1 MNQLFLP
8 ALKGFGA
15 AGVALA
21 FAVPLTALA
30 QSYPERPVKV
40 IVGFAPGG
48 SSDTIARLVGQKLA
62 PLLGQPVV
70 VENKPG
76 AGGVLGADLVAKAP
90 GDGYS
95 LLLAVSGHATAA
107 AMMKKLPF
115 EPVKDFA
122 WITMLTT
129 YPFVFATSPQ
139 APFKSLPELIARA
152 KAQAGKLTYSSVG
165 VGSAHHL
172 LGEWFNAETGA
183 NLLHVPFRG
192 GASTLVEVLAGR
204 VDIMVETATLA
215 LPHIQ
220 GGKLRALAV
229 TSRQPV
235 EVLPG
240 VATVNQIVPGFE
252 YQSWL
257 GVAAP
262 AATPAAVVERLN
274 RDIRRVLDQPDVRQ
288 RLAELGGGAAPTS
301 PETMRAEVESQIARW
316 QRLVESRGI
325 EKQ

>member
-1 MNQLFLP
+1 M
-8 ALKGFGA
+8 AL
-15 AGVALA
+15 V
-21 FAVPLTALA
+21 AVPAVTQA
-30 QSYPERPVKV
+30 QQVYPDRPVKI

-48 SSDTIARLVGQKLA
+48 SSDTVARLLAQKLT
-62 PLLGQPVV
+62 PMLGQPVV

-90 GDGYS
+90 GDGYA

-122 WITMLTT
+122 WITTLTT
-129 YPFVFATSPQ
+129 YPFVFATVPQ

-152 KAQAGKLTYSSVG
+152 KAQPGKLSYSSVG

-172 LGEWFNAETGA
+172 VGEWFNAETGA
-183 NLLHVPFRG
+183 DLLHVPFRG
-192 GASTLVEVLAGR
+192 GTSTLVEVLAGR
-204 VDIMVETATLA
+204 IDIMVETVTLA

-229 TSRQPV
+229 TSHQPV
-235 EVLPG
+235 DFLPG
-240 VATVNQIVPGFE
+240 IPPANQTVPGFE
-252 YQSWL
+252 FQSWL

-262 AATPAAVVERLN
+262 AATPAAVVTRLN
-274 RDIRRVLDQPDVRQ
+274 REIHRVLEQPDMRQ
-288 RLAELGGGAAPTS
+288 RLADLGGAAAPIS
-301 PETMRAEVESQIARW
+301 PEAMRTQVETEIARW
-316 QRLVESRGI
+316 QKLVESRGI

>member
-1 MNQLFLP
+1 MNELFLP

-21 FAVPLTALA
+21 LAVPVIAPA
-30 QSYPERPVKV
+30 QSYPDRPVKV

-48 SSDTIARLVGQKLA
+48 SSDTVARLVGQKLA
-62 PLLGQPVV
+62 SLLGQPVV

-172 LGEWFNAETGA
+172 VGEWFNAETGA

-204 VDIMVETATLA
+204 VDIMIETATLA
-215 LPHIQ
+215 LPYIQ

-240 VATVNQIVPGFE
+240 VPTVNQIVPGFE

-262 AATPAAVVERLN
+262 AATPAAVIERLN
-274 RDIRRVLDQPDVRQ
+274 RDIRRVLDQSDVRQ

>member
-1 MNQLFLP
+1 MNQLLRP
-8 ALKGFGA
+8 ALNGFGA
-15 AGVALA
+15 AGVVLAL
-21 FAVPLTALA
+21 AVPLTTLA
-30 QSYPERPVKV
+30 QSYPDRPVKV

-48 SSDTIARLVGQKLA
+48 SSDTVARLVGQKLA

-129 YPFVFATSPQ
+129 YPFVFATRPQ
-139 APFKSLPELIARA
+139 APFKSLPDLIARA
-152 KAQAGKLTYSSVG
+152 KTQAGKFTYSSVG

-172 LGEWFNAETGA
+172 VGEWFNAETGA

-240 VATVNQIVPGFE
+240 VPTVNQIVPGFE

>member
-1 MNQLFLP
+1 MHQPSLM
-8 ALKGFGA
+8 ALKWLGA
-15 AGVALA
+15 ALVLLLGAPV
-21 FAVPLTALA
+21 TTLA
-30 QSYPERPVKV
+30 QGYPDRPVKV

-48 SSDTIARLVGQKLA
+48 SSDTVARLVAQKLT
-62 PLLGQPVV
+62 PLLGQPIV

-90 GDGYS
+90 GDGYT

-122 WITMLTT
+122 WITTLTT

-139 APFKSLPELIARA
+139 APFKSLVELIARA
-152 KAQAGKLTYSSVG
+152 KAQPGKLSYSSVG

-172 LGEWFNAETGA
+172 VGEWFNAETGID
-183 NLLHVPFRG
+183 LLHVPFRG
-192 GASTLVEVLAGR
+192 GTSTLVEVLAGR
-204 VDIMVETATLA
+204 VDIMVETVTLA

-220 GGKLRALAV
+220 SGKLRALAV
-229 TSRQPV
+229 TSHQPV
-235 EVLPG
+235 DFLPG
-240 VATVNQIVPGFE
+240 VPTVNQVVPGFE
-252 YQSWL
+252 FQSWL

-274 RDIRRVLDQPDVRQ
+274 RELRLVLEQADVRQ
-288 RLAELGGGAAPTS
+288 RLADLGGGAAPSS
-301 PETMRAEVESQIARW
+301 PEAMRAQVQTEVTRW